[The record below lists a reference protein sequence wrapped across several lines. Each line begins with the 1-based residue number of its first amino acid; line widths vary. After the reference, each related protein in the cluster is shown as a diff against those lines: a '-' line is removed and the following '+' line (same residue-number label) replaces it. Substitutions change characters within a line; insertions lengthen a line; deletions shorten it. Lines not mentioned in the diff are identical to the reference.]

1 MRSVQLKQQ
10 IFPLIGFAIKS
21 RNAVF
26 GFEAVRR
33 GVKKNR
39 IDLVLLNSNLSE
51 YTAKKLSSLLNHKK
65 IPYFQTSANID
76 WQKVWGFNS
85 IKILGIRKSNISQKI
100 LENFN
105 SGV

>member
-1 MRSVQLKQQ
+1 MHSVQLKQHC
-10 IFPLIGFAIKS
+10 FPLIGFAIKS
-21 RNAVF
+21 RNAVL

-33 GVKKNR
+33 GVKKNK
-39 IDLVLLNSNLSE
+39 IDLVLLNSNISE
-51 YTAKKLSSLLNHKK
+51 YTFKKLSSLLKRKK

-76 WQKVWGFNS
+76 WQKLWGFSS
-85 IKILGIRKSNISQKI
+85 IKILGIRKGNISQKI